1 MLADVVLP
9 GRRFQVFTYQV
20 PSQLLSRIHVG
31 SPVTVPLGSA
41 EVAGLV
47 VSVFERQPVS
57 SPPKQFHYT
66 ALRPILSVEA
76 ESEQTPLGRNLFQL
90 VEKISDY
97 YLAPLSTCLRL
108 IVPPYSVKVIK
119 RVFLTEEGRAALVNR
134 ALSDDIQA
142 VLRKLEHAPKGLLRS
157 TLNHSLRNASATL
170 TSVKKKG
177 WIVERT
183 TVPFASNPMRHG
195 RESRTRQKPSTPVA
209 LDFFDQQDN
218 CAVEA
223 SAEQESFLGGEY
235 PLWQTISSALTP
247 GGFQEISVVS
257 AELLRRN
264 LLMKTVQAICMQG
277 RQAIVL
283 TPEVH
288 QAETMAGLFRKIWK
302 DQVEIY
308 HGHLSSSDRSAR
320 WERIRQGEVVV
331 VVGTR
336 SALFLP
342 LPNVGLVWVEQEE
355 DQSYKD
361 EHLPYYH
368 ARDVARMRGE
378 VEGALVVYGATRPSL
393 ETYARFREQ
402 IAFPSETSGSHV
414 PSMEMIDLGELSFG
428 TTLSPILL
436 AGMTRALDEGQQV
449 ILVLNRKGFSRALIC
464 RDCGQAPNCLKCGV
478 ALKLFQRPARLVC
491 SFCER
496 SQPAPEICPACQ
508 GTIFRFSGMGTQRLE
523 EELASLFSLRAIA
536 RFDRENVKT
545 EQEAM
550 KILQQFRQKEIQV
563 LVGTEFLLHQSA
575 PPTAPLIVLPQ
586 ADLGLHIPDFRSAE
600 RTFHMLSKA
609 VGLAHDEQQPGQV
622 ILQTRMPDHH
632 VLRAIHQ
639 HEPRVFYD
647 QEFELR
653 EALGY
658 PPATHVILLVVTGEQ
673 ATRVQRVVD
682 FLGQQ
687 LTACGLR
694 GVSLADGKGMLQLP
708 MVLGPMTSKK
718 HGSAKKNRTLFLIK
732 TADLPG
738 TQHDLRE
745 IQRGFKDLFSKD
757 AVICEINV
765 DPIEIQ

>member
-20 PSQLLSRIHVG
+20 PSKLLSRIHVG

-47 VSVFERQPVS
+47 VSVFERQPVPA
-57 SPPKQFHYT
+57 PPKQVHYT
-66 ALRPILSVEA
+66 ALRPILSIGED
-76 ESEQTPLGRNLFQL
+76 SEQAPLGRNLFQL

-97 YLAPLSTCLRL
+97 YLVPLSTCLRL
-108 IVPPYSVKVIK
+108 IVPPHSVKVIR

-134 ALSDDIQA
+134 SLSGDIQA

-157 TLNHSLRNASATL
+157 TLKHSLRNVSATL
-170 TSVKKKG
+170 ISVKKKG
-177 WIVERT
+177 WIIERT
-183 TVPFASNPMRHG
+183 TVPSGSYPMRQG
-195 RESRTRQKPSTPVA
+195 SPRQKPSASVV
-209 LDFFDQQDN
+209 LDFFDQQDS
-218 CAVEA
+218 AVETL
-223 SAEQESFLGGEY
+223 AEQQSFLVGEY
-235 PLWQTISSALTP
+235 PLWQTISGALTH
-247 GGFQEISVVS
+247 GGFQELSVVS
-257 AELLRRN
+257 AESLRRN
-264 LLMKTVQAICMQG
+264 LLMKTAQAICKQD
-277 RQAIVL
+277 RQVMVL

-288 QAETMAGLFRKIWK
+288 QAETLAGHLRKIWK

-308 HGHLSSSDRSAR
+308 HGHLSSSDRSDR
-320 WERIRQGEVVV
+320 WERIRQGKVAV

-342 LPNVGLVWVEQEE
+342 LPNVGLVWVDQEE

-368 ARDVARMRGE
+368 AREVARMRGE
-378 VEGALVVYGATRPSL
+378 VEGALVVYGAARPSL

-402 IAFPSETSGSHV
+402 ITFPLESSDSHV
-414 PSMEMIDLGELSFG
+414 PLMEMIDLQALPFG
-428 TTLSPILL
+428 TTLSPMLL
-436 AGMTRALDEGQQV
+436 AGMTRALDAGQQV
-449 ILVLNRKGFSRALIC
+449 ILFLNRKGFSRSLIC
-464 RDCGQAPNCLKCGV
+464 RDCGQVPNCLKCGV

-491 SFCER
+491 SFCAR
-496 SQPAPEICPACQ
+496 SQSAPEICPACQ
-508 GTIFRFSGMGTQRLE
+508 GTVFRFSGMGTQRLE
-523 EELASLFSLRAIA
+523 EELAGLFPLRAMA

-545 EQEAM
+545 EQEAIR
-550 KILQQFRQKEIQV
+550 ILQQFRQKEIQV
-563 LVGTEFLLHQSA
+563 LIGTEFLLHQSA

-600 RTFHMLSKA
+600 RTFHLLSKA
-609 VGLAHDEQQPGQV
+609 VALAQNDRTPGQV
-622 ILQTRMPDHH
+622 ILQTRMPEHH
-632 VLRAIHQ
+632 VLRAIHE
-639 HEPRVFYD
+639 HEPHVFYD

-673 ATRVQRVVD
+673 ASRVQRVVD
-682 FLGQQ
+682 FFGQQ

-718 HGSAKKNRTLFLIK
+718 PGSVKKNRTLFLIK

-745 IQRGFKDLFSKD
+745 IQRGFNDLFSKD

-765 DPIEIQ
+765 DPLEIQ

>member
-1 MLADVVLP
+1 M
-9 GRRFQVFTYQV
+9 
-20 PSQLLSRIHVG
+20 
-31 SPVTVPLGSA
+31 
-41 EVAGLV
+41 
-47 VSVFERQPVS
+47 
-57 SPPKQFHYT
+57 
-66 ALRPILSVEA
+66 
-76 ESEQTPLGRNLFQL
+76 
-90 VEKISDY
+90 
-97 YLAPLSTCLRL
+97 
-108 IVPPYSVKVIK
+108 
-119 RVFLTEEGRAALVNR
+119 
-134 ALSDDIQA
+134 
-142 VLRKLEHAPKGLLRS
+142 
-157 TLNHSLRNASATL
+157 
-170 TSVKKKG
+170 
-177 WIVERT
+177 
-183 TVPFASNPMRHG
+183 
-195 RESRTRQKPSTPVA
+195 
-209 LDFFDQQDN
+209 
-218 CAVEA
+218 
-223 SAEQESFLGGEY
+223 
-235 PLWQTISSALTP
+235 
-247 GGFQEISVVS
+247 
-257 AELLRRN
+257 
-264 LLMKTVQAICMQG
+264 
-277 RQAIVL
+277 VL

-288 QAETMAGLFRKIWK
+288 QAETLAGHLRKIWK

-320 WERIRQGEVVV
+320 WERIRQGEVSI

-402 IAFPSETSGSHV
+402 ISFPSESSDSHV
-414 PSMEMIDLGELSFG
+414 PLMEMIDLGELSFG
-428 TTLSPILL
+428 TTLSSLLL
-436 AGMTRALDEGQQV
+436 AGMTRALDAGQQV
-449 ILVLNRKGFSRALIC
+449 ILFLNRKGFSRALIC

-491 SFCER
+491 TFCER

-523 EELASLFSLRAIA
+523 EELAGLFPLRAVA

-673 ATRVQRVVD
+673 ASRVQRVVD

-687 LTACGLR
+687 LTACVLR

>member
-47 VSVFERQPVS
+47 VSVFERQPVP
-57 SPPKQFHYT
+57 SPPEQVHYT

-76 ESEQTPLGRNLFQL
+76 ESEQAPLGRNLFQL

-134 ALSDDIQA
+134 SLSDDIQSL
-142 VLRKLEHAPKGLLRS
+142 LRKLEHAPKGLLRS

-235 PLWQTISSALTP
+235 PLWQTISSALTH

-308 HGHLSSSDRSAR
+308 HGHLSSSGRSAR
-320 WERIRQGEVVV
+320 WERIRQGEVSIL
-331 VVGTR
+331 VGTR

-342 LPNVGLVWVEQEE
+342 LSNVGLVWVEQEE

-361 EHLPYYH
+361 
-368 ARDVARMRGE
+368 
-378 VEGALVVYGATRPSL
+378 
-393 ETYARFREQ
+393 
-402 IAFPSETSGSHV
+402 
-414 PSMEMIDLGELSFG
+414 
-428 TTLSPILL
+428 
-436 AGMTRALDEGQQV
+436 
-449 ILVLNRKGFSRALIC
+449 
-464 RDCGQAPNCLKCGV
+464 
-478 ALKLFQRPARLVC
+478 
-491 SFCER
+491 
-496 SQPAPEICPACQ
+496 
-508 GTIFRFSGMGTQRLE
+508 
-523 EELASLFSLRAIA
+523 
-536 RFDRENVKT
+536 
-545 EQEAM
+545 
-550 KILQQFRQKEIQV
+550 
-563 LVGTEFLLHQSA
+563 
-575 PPTAPLIVLPQ
+575 
-586 ADLGLHIPDFRSAE
+586 
-600 RTFHMLSKA
+600 
-609 VGLAHDEQQPGQV
+609 
-622 ILQTRMPDHH
+622 
-632 VLRAIHQ
+632 
-639 HEPRVFYD
+639 
-647 QEFELR
+647 
-653 EALGY
+653 
-658 PPATHVILLVVTGEQ
+658 
-673 ATRVQRVVD
+673 
-682 FLGQQ
+682 
-687 LTACGLR
+687 
-694 GVSLADGKGMLQLP
+694 
-708 MVLGPMTSKK
+708 
-718 HGSAKKNRTLFLIK
+718 
-732 TADLPG
+732 
-738 TQHDLRE
+738 
-745 IQRGFKDLFSKD
+745 
-757 AVICEINV
+757 
-765 DPIEIQ
+765 

>member
-47 VSVFERQPVS
+47 VSVFERQPVP
-57 SPPKQFHYT
+57 SPPKQAHYT
-66 ALRPILSVEA
+66 ALRQILSIGED
-76 ESEQTPLGRNLFQL
+76 SEQAPLGRNLFQL

-97 YLAPLSTCLRL
+97 YLVPLSTCLRL
-108 IVPPYSVKVIK
+108 IVPPHSVKVIR
-119 RVFLTEEGRAALVNR
+119 RVFLTEAGRAALVKR
-134 ALSDDIQA
+134 SLSDDIQA

-157 TLNHSLRNASATL
+157 TLKHSLRNVSATL

-183 TVPFASNPMRHG
+183 TVPSGSYPMRQG
-195 RESRTRQKPSTPVA
+195 SPRQKPSAPVV
-209 LDFFDQQDN
+209 LDFFDQQGS
-218 CAVEA
+218 AVETF
-223 SAEQESFLGGEY
+223 AEQQSFLGGEY
-235 PLWQTISSALTP
+235 PLWQTISGALTP

-257 AELLRRN
+257 AESLRRN
-264 LLMKTVQAICMQG
+264 LLMKTAQAICKQD
-277 RQAIVL
+277 RQVMVL

-288 QAETMAGLFRKIWK
+288 QAETLAGHLRKIWK

-308 HGHLSSSDRSAR
+308 HGHLSSRDRSAR
-320 WERIRQGEVVV
+320 WERIRQGAVAV

-342 LPNVGLVWVEQEE
+342 LPKVGLVWVDQEE
-355 DQSYKD
+355 DHSYKD

-402 IAFPSETSGSHV
+402 ISFPLESSDSHV
-414 PSMEMIDLGELSFG
+414 PLMEMIDLRTLPFG

-436 AGMTRALDEGQQV
+436 AGMTRALDAGQQV
-449 ILVLNRKGFSRALIC
+449 IFFLNRKGFSRALIC
-464 RDCGQAPNCLKCGV
+464 RDCGQVPNCLKCGV

-496 SQPAPEICPACQ
+496 SQSAPEICPACQ

-523 EELASLFSLRAIA
+523 EELAGLFPFRAMA

-550 KILQQFRQKEIQV
+550 RILQQFRQKEIQV
-563 LVGTEFLLHQSA
+563 LIGTEFLLHQSA

-600 RTFHMLSKA
+600 RTFHLLSKA
-609 VGLAHDEQQPGQV
+609 VALAQNDRKPGQV
-622 ILQTRMPDHH
+622 ILQTRMPDYH

-639 HEPRVFYD
+639 HEPHVFYD

-658 PPATHVILLVVTGEQ
+658 PPATHVILLVVTGQQ
-673 ATRVQRVVD
+673 ASRVQRVVD
-682 FLGQQ
+682 FFGQQ

-718 HGSAKKNRTLFLIK
+718 PGSVKKNRTLFLIK

-745 IQRGFKDLFSKD
+745 IQRGFNDLFSKD

-765 DPIEIQ
+765 DPLEIQ

>member
-9 GRRFQVFTYQV
+9 SRRFQVFTYQV
-20 PSQLLSRIHVG
+20 PSQFLSRIHVG

-57 SPPKQFHYT
+57 SPQRQFHYT
-66 ALRPILSVEA
+66 ALRPILSIEA
-76 ESEQTPLGRNLFQL
+76 ESKQAPLGHNLFQL
-90 VEKISDY
+90 VGKISEY
-97 YLAPLSTCLRL
+97 YLAPLSSCLRL
-108 IVPPYSVKVIK
+108 IVPPHSMKVIR
-119 RVFLTEEGRAALVNR
+119 RVFLTEQGRAALVNQS
-134 ALSDDIQA
+134 LSDDARA

-157 TLNHSLRNASATL
+157 SLKHSLPNASAAL
-170 TSVKKKG
+170 ASVKKKR
-177 WIVERT
+177 WVVERT
-183 TVPFASNPMRHG
+183 TVPSGSNLMRKDSV
-195 RESRTRQKPSTPVA
+195 SRPKQKPAAVV

-218 CAVEA
+218 CAVKT
-223 SAEQESFLGGEY
+223 SAEQQSFFAGEY
-235 PLWQTISSALTP
+235 SVWQTISSALTSD
-247 GGFQEISVVS
+247 GFQEISVVN

-264 LLMKTVQAICMQG
+264 LLMKTVEAICMQG
-277 RQAIVL
+277 RQTIVL

-288 QAETMAGLFRKIWK
+288 QVETLALHLRKIWK

-308 HGHLSSSDRSAR
+308 HGHLSSSDRSVR
-320 WERIRQGEVVV
+320 WERIRQGEIRI

-342 LPNVGLVWVEQEE
+342 LSNVGLVWVEQEE

-402 IAFPSETSGSHV
+402 INFPSELTGSHV
-414 PSMEMIDLGELSFG
+414 PIMEMIDLRTLPFG
-428 TTLSPILL
+428 TTLSPMLL
-436 AGMTRALDEGQQV
+436 ASMTCALEAGQQ
-449 ILVLNRKGFSRALIC
+449 IIIFLNRKGFSRALVC
-464 RDCGQAPNCLKCGV
+464 RDCGQAPHCLKCGV
-478 ALKLFQRPARLVC
+478 ALKLFQRPPRLVC
-491 SFCER
+491 SFCE
-496 SQPAPEICPACQ
+496 STQSTPEICPGCQ

-523 EELASLFSLRAIA
+523 EELVGLFPLSTIA
-536 RFDRENVKT
+536 RLDRENVKT
-545 EQEAM
+545 EQEVM
-550 KILQQFRQKEIQV
+550 RILQQFRQKEIQV
-563 LVGTEFLLHQSA
+563 LIGTEFLLHQST
-575 PPTAPLIVLPQ
+575 PVSAPLIILPQ

-609 VGLAHDEQQPGQV
+609 VGLAHDIQQPGQV

-639 HEPRVFYD
+639 HEPHLFYE

-673 ATRVQRVVD
+673 ANRVQRVVD
-682 FLGQQ
+682 SLGQQ
-687 LTACGLR
+687 LTSCGL
-694 GVSLADGKGMLQLP
+694 GGISLANGKGMLQLP

-718 HGSAKKNRTLFLIK
+718 PGSGKKNRTLFLIK

-745 IQRGFKDLFSKD
+745 IQRELNDLFPKD
-757 AVICEINV
+757 AIICEINV

>member
-1 MLADVVLP
+1 MLADIVLP

-20 PSQLLSRIHVG
+20 PPQLLFHIHVG
-31 SPVTVPLGSA
+31 SPVMVPLGAAVVS
-41 EVAGLV
+41 GLV
-47 VSVFERQPVS
+47 VSVFERQPDS
-57 SPPKQFHYT
+57 SPQERFHHT
-66 ALRPILSVEA
+66 SLRDILAVET
-76 ESEQTPLGRNLFQL
+76 ESEQAPLGHNLFQL

-97 YLAPLSTCLRL
+97 YLVPLSTCLRL
-108 IVPPYSVKVIK
+108 IVPPHSVKVIR
-119 RVFLTEEGRAALVNR
+119 RVFLTEEGRAALINR
-134 ALSDDIQA
+134 SLSDDAQA
-142 VLRKLEHAPKGLLRS
+142 VLRKLERAPKGLLRS
-157 TLNHSLRNASATL
+157 SLKHSLPNASVAL
-170 TSVKKKG
+170 ASVKKKR

-183 TVPFASNPMRHG
+183 TVPSGSNPMRPG
-195 RESRTRQKPSTPVA
+195 SVSRTRKNLSAPVA
-209 LDFFDQQDN
+209 LDFFDQQDI
-218 CAVEA
+218 CAVETP
-223 SAEQESFLGGEY
+223 AENQSFLGGEY
-235 PLWQTISSALTP
+235 PLWQTISGALTP

-257 AELLRRN
+257 AELLRQN
-264 LLMKTVQAICMQG
+264 LLMKTVQAICLQG
-277 RQAIVL
+277 RQAMVL

-288 QAETMAGLFRKIWK
+288 QAETLAGHFRKIWK

-320 WERIRQGEVVV
+320 WERIRQGEVMV

-342 LPNVGLVWVEQEE
+342 LSNIGLVWVEQEE
-355 DQSYKD
+355 DSSYKE

-378 VEGALVVYGATRPSL
+378 VEGALVVYGAVRPSL

-402 IAFPSETSGSHV
+402 ITFPSKSSGSHV
-414 PSMEMIDLGELSFG
+414 PFMEMVDLRTLPFG

-436 AGMTRALDEGQQV
+436 AGMTRALDAGQQV
-449 ILVLNRKGFSRALIC
+449 ILFLNRKGFSRALIC

-491 SFCER
+491 SFCEK
-496 SQPAPEICPACQ
+496 SQSAPEICPGCQ

-523 EELASLFSLRAIA
+523 EELAGLFPSCSIA

-550 KILQQFRQKEIQV
+550 RILQQFRQKEIQV
-563 LVGTEFLLHQSA
+563 LIGTEFLLHQSA

-609 VGLAHDEQQPGQV
+609 VGLAHDDHQPGQV

-632 VLRAIHQ
+632 VLKAIHQ

-673 ATRVQRVVD
+673 VSRVQRVVD

-687 LTACGLR
+687 LNACGLR
-694 GVSLADGKGMLQLP
+694 GVSLTDGKGMLPLP

-718 HGSAKKNRTLFLIK
+718 PGSVKKNRTLFLIK

-745 IQRGFKDLFSKD
+745 IQRAFTRQFSKD
-757 AVICEINV
+757 QVICEINV

>member
-47 VSVFERQPVS
+47 VSVFEQQPVP
-57 SPPKQFHYT
+57 SPPKQVHYT
-66 ALRPILSVEA
+66 ALRPIFSIGEA
-76 ESEQTPLGRNLFQL
+76 SEQAPLGRNLFQL

-97 YLAPLSTCLRL
+97 YLVPLSTCLRL
-108 IVPPYSVKVIK
+108 IVPPHSVKVIR
-119 RVFLTEEGRAALVNR
+119 RVFLTEAGRAALVNR
-134 ALSDDIQA
+134 SLSEDIQA

-157 TLNHSLRNASATL
+157 TLNQSLRNASAML

-183 TVPFASNPMRHG
+183 TVPSGSYPMRQG
-195 RESRTRQKPSTPVA
+195 SPRQKPSASVV
-209 LDFFDQQDN
+209 LDFFDQQDS
-218 CAVEA
+218 AVETF
-223 SAEQESFLGGEY
+223 AEQQSFLGGEY
-235 PLWQTISSALTP
+235 PLWQTISGALTP

-257 AELLRRN
+257 AESLRRN
-264 LLMKTVQAICMQG
+264 LLMKTAQAICKQD
-277 RQAIVL
+277 RQVMVL

-288 QAETMAGLFRKIWK
+288 QAETLAGHLRKIWK

-320 WERIRQGEVVV
+320 WERIRQGEVSI

-402 IAFPSETSGSHV
+402 ISFPSESSDSHV
-414 PSMEMIDLGELSFG
+414 PLMEMIDLGELSFG
-428 TTLSPILL
+428 TTLSSLLL
-436 AGMTRALDEGQQV
+436 AGMTRALDAGQQV
-449 ILVLNRKGFSRALIC
+449 ILFLNRKGFSRALIC

-491 SFCER
+491 TFCER

-523 EELASLFSLRAIA
+523 EELAGLFPLRAVA

-673 ATRVQRVVD
+673 ASRVQRVVD

-687 LTACGLR
+687 LTACVLR

-745 IQRGFKDLFSKD
+745 VQRGFKDLFSKD

>member
-47 VSVFERQPVS
+47 VSVFEQQPVP
-57 SPPKQFHYT
+57 SPPKQVHYT
-66 ALRPILSVEA
+66 ALRPILSIGED
-76 ESEQTPLGRNLFQL
+76 SEQAPLGRNLFQL

-97 YLAPLSTCLRL
+97 YLVPLSTCLRL
-108 IVPPYSVKVIK
+108 IVPPHSVKVIR
-119 RVFLTEEGRAALVNR
+119 RVFLTEAGRAALVNR
-134 ALSDDIQA
+134 SLSEDIQA

-157 TLNHSLRNASATL
+157 TLNQSLRNASAML

-183 TVPFASNPMRHG
+183 TVPSGSYPMRQG
-195 RESRTRQKPSTPVA
+195 SPRQKPSASVV
-209 LDFFDQQDN
+209 LDFFDQQDS
-218 CAVEA
+218 AVETF
-223 SAEQESFLGGEY
+223 AEQQSFLSGEY
-235 PLWQTISSALTP
+235 PLWQTISGALTH
-247 GGFQEISVVS
+247 GEFQEISVVS
-257 AELLRRN
+257 AESLRRN
-264 LLMKTVQAICMQG
+264 LLMKTAQAICKQD
-277 RQAIVL
+277 RQVMVL

-288 QAETMAGLFRKIWK
+288 QAETLAGHLRKIWK

-320 WERIRQGEVVV
+320 WERIRQGEVSI

-402 IAFPSETSGSHV
+402 ISFPSESSDSHV
-414 PSMEMIDLGELSFG
+414 PLMEMIDLGELSFG
-428 TTLSPILL
+428 TTLSSLLL
-436 AGMTRALDEGQQV
+436 AGMTRALDAGQQV
-449 ILVLNRKGFSRALIC
+449 ILFLNRKGFSRALIC

-491 SFCER
+491 TFCER
-496 SQPAPEICPACQ
+496 SQPAPEICLACQ

-523 EELASLFSLRAIA
+523 EELAGLFPLRAMA

-673 ATRVQRVVD
+673 ASRVQRVVD

-687 LTACGLR
+687 LTACVLR

-745 IQRGFKDLFSKD
+745 VQRGFKDLFSKD

>member
-47 VSVFERQPVS
+47 VSVFERQPVL
-57 SPPKQFHYT
+57 SPPKQVQYT
-66 ALRPILSVEA
+66 ALRPILSIGED
-76 ESEQTPLGRNLFQL
+76 SEQAPLGRNLFQL

-97 YLAPLSTCLRL
+97 YLVPLSTCLRL
-108 IVPPYSVKVIK
+108 IVPPHSVKVIR
-119 RVFLTEEGRAALVNR
+119 RVFLTEAGRAALVNR
-134 ALSDDIQA
+134 SLSDDIQA

-157 TLNHSLRNASATL
+157 TLKHSLRNVSATL

-177 WIVERT
+177 WIIERT
-183 TVPFASNPMRHG
+183 TVPSGTYPMRQG
-195 RESRTRQKPSTPVA
+195 SPRQKPSSSVV
-209 LDFFDQQDN
+209 LDFFDQQDT
-218 CAVEA
+218 AVETFP
-223 SAEQESFLGGEY
+223 EQQSFSSGEY
-235 PLWQTISSALTP
+235 QLWQTISDALTH

-257 AELLRRN
+257 AESLRRN
-264 LLMKTVQAICMQG
+264 LLMKTAQAICKQD
-277 RQAIVL
+277 RQVMVL

-288 QAETMAGLFRKIWK
+288 QAETLAGHLRKILK

-320 WERIRQGEVVV
+320 WERIRQGKVAV

-336 SALFLP
+336 SVLFLP
-342 LPNVGLVWVEQEE
+342 LPNVGLVWVDQEE

-378 VEGALVVYGATRPSL
+378 VEGALVVYGAARPSL

-402 IAFPSETSGSHV
+402 ITFPLESSDSHV
-414 PSMEMIDLGELSFG
+414 PLMEMIDLRALPFG
-428 TTLSPILL
+428 TTLSPMLL
-436 AGMTRALDEGQQV
+436 AGMSRALDADQQV
-449 ILVLNRKGFSRALIC
+449 ILFLNRKGFSRALIC

-478 ALKLFQRPARLVC
+478 ALKLFQRPPRLVC
-491 SFCER
+491 SFCEYTQ
-496 SQPAPEICPACQ
+496 STPEICPGCQ

-523 EELASLFSLRAIA
+523 EELIGLFPLSAIA
-536 RFDRENVKT
+536 RIDRENVKT
-545 EQEAM
+545 DHEAM
-550 KILQQFRQKEIQV
+550 RVLQQFRQKEIQV
-563 LVGTEFLLHQSA
+563 LIGTEFLLHQSVPA
-575 PPTAPLIVLPQ
+575 SAPLIVLPQ

-609 VGLAHDEQQPGQV
+609 VGLAFGEQQPGQV

-632 VLRAIHQ
+632 VLRAIYQ
-639 HEPRVFYD
+639 HDPCIFYD
-647 QEFELR
+647 QELELR
-653 EALGY
+653 EVLGY
-658 PPATHVILLVVTGEQ
+658 PPATHVILLVVSGEQ
-673 ATRVQRVVD
+673 AHRVQLVVD
-682 FLGQQ
+682 FLSEQ

-694 GVSLADGKGMLQLP
+694 GASLADGKGMLLSS

-718 HGSAKKNRTLFLIK
+718 PGSAKKNRTLFLIK

-738 TQHDLRE
+738 TQHALRE
-745 IQRGFKDLFSKD
+745 IQRGFNDLFSKD

-765 DPIEIQ
+765 DPVEIQ

>member
-1 MLADVVLP
+1 M
-9 GRRFQVFTYQV
+9 
-20 PSQLLSRIHVG
+20 
-31 SPVTVPLGSA
+31 
-41 EVAGLV
+41 
-47 VSVFERQPVS
+47 FERQPAS

-66 ALRPILSVEA
+66 ALRAILSIEA
-76 ESEQTPLGRNLFQL
+76 ESEQAPLGHNLFQL

-97 YLAPLSTCLRL
+97 YLVPLSTCLRL
-108 IVPPYSVKVIK
+108 IVPPHSVKVIR
-119 RVFLTEEGRAALVNR
+119 RVFLTEEGRAALANR
-134 ALSDDIQA
+134 SLSEDIQA

-157 TLNHSLRNASATL
+157 SLNHSFQNASATL
-170 TSVKKKG
+170 TSVKKKR

-183 TVPFASNPMRHG
+183 TVSSGSNPLRQG
-195 RESRTRQKPSTPVA
+195 SASRTRQKPPAPVV

-218 CAVEA
+218 CAVEP
-223 SAEQESFLGGEY
+223 SAEQEAFLGGES

-247 GGFQEISVVS
+247 GGFQEISVVG

-264 LLMKTVQAICMQG
+264 LLMKTVQAICVQG

-288 QAETMAGLFRKIWK
+288 QAETLAGHLRKIWK

-320 WERIRQGEVVV
+320 WERIRQGEVAV

-393 ETYARFREQ
+393 ETYARFRDQ
-402 IAFPSETSGSHV
+402 ITFPLESTGSHA
-414 PSMEMIDLGELSFG
+414 PLMEMIDLRALPFG
-428 TTLSPILL
+428 TTLSPMLL
-436 AGMTRALDEGQQV
+436 TGMTRALDVGQQV
-449 ILVLNRKGFSRALIC
+449 ILFLNRKGFSRALIC
-464 RDCGQAPNCLKCGV
+464 RDCGQTPNCLKCGV

-496 SQPAPEICPACQ
+496 SQSAPEICPACQ

-523 EELASLFSLRAIA
+523 EELAGLFPLRAMA

-550 KILQQFRQKEIQV
+550 RILQQFRQKEIQV
-563 LVGTEFLLHQSA
+563 LIGTEFLLHQSA

-600 RTFHMLSKA
+600 RTFHLLSKA
-609 VGLAHDEQQPGQV
+609 VALAQNDRKPGQV
-622 ILQTRMPDHH
+622 ILQTRMPEHH

-639 HEPRVFYD
+639 HELRVFYD

-658 PPATHVILLVVTGEQ
+658 PPSTHVILLVVMGEQ
-673 ATRVQRVVD
+673 TSRVRRVVD

-687 LTACGLR
+687 FAACGLR

-708 MVLGPMTSKK
+708 MVLGPMNSKK
-718 HGSAKKNRTLFLIK
+718 PGSVKKNRTLFLIK

-738 TQHDLRE
+738 TQHDLRK
-745 IQRGFKDLFSKD
+745 IQRGLNDHFSKD
-757 AVICEINV
+757 SVICEINV